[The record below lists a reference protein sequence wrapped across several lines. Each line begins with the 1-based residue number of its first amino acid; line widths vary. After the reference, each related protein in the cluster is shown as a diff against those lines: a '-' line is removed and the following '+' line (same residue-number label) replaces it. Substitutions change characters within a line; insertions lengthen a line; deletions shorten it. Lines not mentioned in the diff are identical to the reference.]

1 MEVTDEIVEKIQQA
15 NENEALRLNE
25 KLILWKEGS
34 KYDLDVTNRQFDDL
48 EKILKENKD
57 QQFYLIDL
65 SLAKRPSP
73 EVVQLI
79 EKRTKKVNKR
89 FNHVAVYTGG
99 NHIMYI
105 GIKFYFIR
113 FDFPSYSA
121 HRKLSSA
128 LNSFSRWKPTK

>member
-1 MEVTDEIVEKIQQA
+1 MDITDELVDRIQA
-15 NENEALRLNE
+15 AKENETLRLTD
-25 KLILWKEGS
+25 IFIMWKEGS
-34 KYDLDVTNRQFDDL
+34 SCSIEVTNKQFDHL
-48 EKILKENKD
+48 EKILKENKED
-57 QQFYLIDL
+57 QFYLIDL

-73 EVVQLI
+73 EMVHLI
-79 EKRTKKVNKR
+79 EKRLTKINKR
-89 FNHVAVYTGG
+89 FKHVAVYTGN

-113 FDFPSYSA
+113 FNFPSYSG